1 MSNRLPSVTS
11 DIPRDLRTFVDR
23 VREIITGTGNDR
35 LISAQDLIDGGLASA
50 GNNGTLTVPATTGVI
65 GTPPAPTNL
74 SVTAGVN
81 DLFVEWDDPVY
92 FGHDYTEVYSGATN
106 VIGDAVLLGFTPG
119 VNYVDTI
126 GPQLSRYYWAR
137 FVNRLGVK
145 GPFNSVTGTLGTTLP
160 EVDHLLTVLTGEITE
175 TQLFT
180 DLGSRIDL
188 VDTTNG
194 GLTNKYTVKVD
205 SNGYVSGFGIAY
217 NANTA
222 TPTSDFIIRADRF
235 SIASPSGPGLTPI
248 VPFIVTTSQ
257 STIDGTVVPAGV
269 YIDGAYIKGGTIKGS
284 AIEGGTITNSKL
296 INVSANKI
304 TGAALE
310 STSYI
315 TSAGFLTGV
324 QGWQIKADGTA
335 EFAAASI
342 RGQLIASQI
351 NANGLSIK
359 DSNGTIILNAG
370 TSEFLGNV
378 TGNLD
383 GTAASTVKTNA
394 STALSTANT
403 ANTTANTAN
412 TTANTANTTAN
423 TANTN
428 ATTAIAGLANK
439 LNSDSRN
446 LLAGA
451 GGIATGTLTWNS
463 TGVRTA
469 GTYGVGITQKGIVGY
484 NAAGPTFLLD
494 GTTGDATFYGQLSA
508 ATGRFAGTLTV
519 GPADTPPAIS
529 GTTMTG
535 QGALFN
541 PGGTFA
547 IGNASTNIT
556 FNGSSLKLNGNVV
569 GIENMKAGATLP
581 DYVRTYKGGVTTTV
595 SVNAWTYLP
604 MDASALTNTL
614 SVTDAGSFFSYFPA
628 GTYFYELSVPV
639 KCQGSDTNDA
649 CYTALLGSADGSST
663 YELSTC
669 GVNVVGDWQTAT
681 ITGVGKFTIAS
692 PTYVAPVIKTTDPYP
707 ELLVVARSGFCTLTW
722 KVYRS
727 T

>member
-160 EVDHLLTVLTGEITE
+160 EVDHLLTVLTGQVRE

-248 VPFIVTTSQ
+248 IPFIVTTTQ

-310 STSYI
+310 ATSYI
-315 TSAGFLTGV
+315 TSAGFESGSS
-324 QGWQIKADGTA
+324 GWRIKADGTA

-351 NANGLSIK
+351 NTTGLSIK
-359 DSNGTIILNAG
+359 DSSGTIILNAG
-370 TSEFLGNV
+370 TNVFSGAVSGNLTGTINGTASSTVV
-378 TGNLD
+378 TGAAAGASALV
-383 GTAASTVKTNA
+383 TADA
-394 STALSTANT
+394 ANT
-403 ANTTANTAN
+403 KAD
-412 TTANTANTTAN
+412 
-423 TANTN
+423 
-428 ATTAIAGLANK
+428 TAISGLANK
-439 LNSDSRN
+439 LNSNSRN

-494 GTTGDATFYGQLSA
+494 GTTGDAIFYGALSA
-508 ATGRFAGTLTV
+508 ATGSFAGTLTV
-519 GPADTPPAIS
+519 GSDPAVS
-529 GTTMTG
+529 GTSMTG
-535 QGALFN
+535 SGAIFSPN
-541 PGGTFA
+541 GQFA
-547 IGNASTNIT
+547 IGNNTTNVT
-556 FNGSSLKLNGNVV
+556 FNGSVLKLNGNVV

-595 SVNAWTYLP
+595 EFNAWTYLP

-614 SVTDAGSFFSYFPA
+614 SVVDAGTYFSYLPS

-639 KCQGSDTNDA
+639 KNQGSDTNDA
-649 CYTALLGSADGSST
+649 CYTALLGSADGSSV

-681 ITGVGKFTIAS
+681 ITGVGKFTIGSA
-692 PTYVAPVIKTTDPYP
+692 TYVAPVIKTTDANP
-707 ELLVVARSGFCTLTW
+707 ELLVVARNGFCTLTW

-727 T
+727 S

>member
-11 DIPRDLRTFVDR
+11 DIPRDLRTFIDR
-23 VREIITGTGNDR
+23 LREIVTGTGNDR

-74 SVTAGVN
+74 SVTPAVDAN
-81 DLFVEWDDPVY
+81 FIEWDDPVY
-92 FGHDYTEVYSGATN
+92 FGHDYTEVFSGATN

-119 VNYVDTI
+119 VNYVDTL
-126 GPQLSRYYWAR
+126 GSQQSRYYWAR

-160 EVDHLLTVLTGEITE
+160 EVDHLLNVLTGEITE

-194 GLTNKYTVKVD
+194 GLTNKYTVKID
-205 SNGYVSGFGIAY
+205 SNGYVSGFGLAY
-217 NANTA
+217 TANNAA
-222 TPTSDFIIRADRF
+222 PFSDFIIRADRF

-269 YIDGAYIKGGTIKGS
+269 YIDGAYIKGGTIQGS
-284 AIEGGTITNSKL
+284 AILGGTITNSKL

-310 STSYI
+310 ETSYI
-315 TSAGFLTGV
+315 TSAGFISGS
-324 QGWQIKADGTA
+324 QGWRIKADGTA

-351 NANGLSIK
+351 NANGLTIRDTSG
-359 DSNGTIILNAG
+359 NIILNA
-370 TSEFLGNV
+370 S
-378 TGNLD
+378 TGDFIGSLN
-383 GTAASTVKTNA
+383 GTAASTVVSNA

-403 ANTTANTAN
+403 ANGTANTAN
-412 TTANTANTTAN
+412 GTANTANGKAD
-423 TANTN
+423 
-428 ATTAIAGLANK
+428 TAIAGLANK
-439 LNSDSRN
+439 LNSNSVN
-446 LLAGA
+446 VLAGA
-451 GGIATGTLTWNS
+451 GGLSTGNLTWNS
-463 TGVRTA
+463 VGTRTGGTGV
-469 GTYGVGITQKGIVGY
+469 GLTQKGIVGY
-484 NAAGPTFLLD
+484 NTAGATFVLD
-494 GTTGDATFYGQLSA
+494 GTTGDATFYGALSA
-508 ATGRFAGTLTV
+508 ATGSFAGTLTV
-519 GPADTPPAIS
+519 GSDPAVS
-529 GTTMTG
+529 GTSMTG
-535 QGALFN
+535 SGAIFSPN
-541 PGGTFA
+541 GQFA
-547 IGNASTNIT
+547 IGNNTTNVT
-556 FNGSSLKLNGNVV
+556 FNGSVLKLNGNVV
-569 GIENMKAGATLP
+569 GIDNMKAGATLP

-595 SVNAWTYLP
+595 EYNDWTYLP

-614 SVTDAGSFFSYFPA
+614 SVVDAGTYFSYFPA

-639 KCQGSDTNDA
+639 KNQGSDTNDA
-649 CYTALLGSADGSST
+649 CYTALLGSADGTSV

-692 PTYVAPVIKTTDPYP
+692 SAYVAPVIKTTDTNP

>member
-1 MSNRLPSVTS
+1 MSNKLPSVTS
-11 DIPRDLRTFVDR
+11 DIPRDLRTFIDR
-23 VREIITGTGNDR
+23 LREIVTGTGNDR
-35 LISAQDLIDGGLASA
+35 LISAQDLINSGIATT
-50 GNNGTLTVPATTGVI
+50 GNNGALTIPSTTGVI

-74 SVTAGVN
+74 SVTPAVDAN
-81 DLFVEWDDPVY
+81 FVEWDDPVY

-119 VNYVDTI
+119 INYVDTL
-126 GPQLSRYYWAR
+126 GSQQSRYYWAR

-160 EVDHLLTVLTGEITE
+160 EVTHLLSVLTGQVRE

-180 DLGSRIDL
+180 DLGARVDL
-188 VDTTNG
+188 VDRTNG
-194 GLTNKYTVKVD
+194 GLTNKYTVKID
-205 SNGYVSGFGIAY
+205 SNGYVSGFGLAY
-217 NANTA
+217 TANNA
-222 TPTSDFIIRADRF
+222 TPFSDFIIRADRF

-248 VPFIVTTSQ
+248 IPFIVTTS
-257 STIDGTVVPAGV
+257 SSVIDGTTVPAGV

-296 INVSANKI
+296 VNVSANKI

-315 TSAGFLTGV
+315 TSAAYVPNT
-324 QGWQIKADGTA
+324 QGWKIHADGTA

-342 RGQLIASQI
+342 RGQLTASQI
-351 NANGLSIK
+351 NANGL
-359 DSNGTIILNAG
+359 TIRDLDGNILLNAG
-370 TSEFLGNV
+370 TTPAFLGNV
-378 TGNLD
+378 TGTID
-383 GTAASTVKTNA
+383 GTAASTVKTGAA
-394 STALSTANT
+394 SGASALTKANE
-403 ANTTANTAN
+403 
-412 TTANTANTTAN
+412 
-423 TANTN
+423 
-428 ATTAIAGLANK
+428 AIDGLANK
-439 LNSDSRN
+439 LNSNAINVLS
-446 LLAGA
+446 GA
-451 GGIATGTLTWNS
+451 GGLSTGNLTWNS
-463 TGVRTA
+463 SGTRLTGTGV
-469 GTYGVGITQKGIVGY
+469 GLTQKGIVGY
-484 NAAGPTFLLD
+484 NAAGASFVLD
-494 GTTGDATFYGQLSA
+494 GTTGNATFSGTLSA
-508 ATGRFAGTLTV
+508 ATGSFSGTLTV
-519 GPADTPPAIS
+519 GPSNNLPAIS